1 MPQDPIDEA
10 RLLGLAYEEL
20 KKAEGWHQEM
30 LDQFKEIVLEAE
42 EQEVQYTMEQDY
54 LIWQEAKAKGNI
66 TEADIQQMSDY
77 YESKGEMNEVS
88 RK

>member
-1 MPQDPIDEA
+1 MPQDPIDKA
-10 RLLGLAYEEL
+10 RLLGFAYEEL

-54 LIWQEAKAKGNI
+54 LIWQEAKANRNI
-66 TEADIQQMSDY
+66 TEADIQQMSDH
-77 YESKGEMNEVS
+77 YESKGA
-88 RK
+88 K

>member
-1 MPQDPIDEA
+1 MPQDPIDKA
-10 RLLGLAYEEL
+10 RLLGFAYEEL

-54 LIWQEAKAKGNI
+54 LVWQEAKTKGNI
-66 TEADIQQMSDY
+66 TDKDMEDIDD
-77 YESKGEMNEVS
+77 
-88 RK
+88 

>member
-1 MPQDPIDEA
+1 MPQDPIDKA
-10 RLLGLAYEEL
+10 RLLGFAYEEL

-42 EQEVQYTMEQDY
+42 EKEVEYTMEQDY
-54 LIWQEAKAKGNI
+54 LIWQEAKANNDI

-77 YESKGEMNEVS
+77 YESKGII
-88 RK
+88 

>member
-1 MPQDPIDEA
+1 MPQDPIDKA
-10 RLLGLAYEEL
+10 RLLNFAYEEL

-54 LIWQEAKAKGNI
+54 LVWKEAKANGNM
-66 TEADIQQMSDY
+66 TEADMEKISNY
-77 YESKGEMNEVS
+77 YESKGDI
-88 RK
+88 

>member
-1 MPQDPIDEA
+1 MPQDPIDKA
-10 RLLGLAYEEL
+10 RLLGYAYEEL

-54 LIWQEAKAKGNI
+54 LVWQEAKTKGNI

-77 YESKGEMNEVS
+77 YESKGV
-88 RK
+88 K

>member
-1 MPQDPIDEA
+1 MQDPIDKA
-10 RLLGLAYEEL
+10 RLLGFAYEEL

-54 LIWQEAKAKGNI
+54 LVWQEAKANGNI
-66 TEADIQQMSDY
+66 TEADIQQMSDH
-77 YESKGEMNEVS
+77 YESKGA
-88 RK
+88 K

>member
-1 MPQDPIDEA
+1 MPQDPIDRA
-10 RLLGLAYEEL
+10 RLLGFAYEEL

-42 EQEVQYTMEQDY
+42 EKEVEYTMEQDY
-54 LIWQEAKAKGNI
+54 LIWQEAKANSDI

-77 YESKGEMNEVS
+77 YESKGII
-88 RK
+88 

>member
-1 MPQDPIDEA
+1 MPQDPIDRA
-10 RLLGLAYEEL
+10 RLLGFAYEEL

-54 LIWQEAKAKGNI
+54 LISQEVKTSENI
-66 TEADIQQMSDY
+66 TEADMQQMSDY
-77 YESKGEMNEVS
+77 YESKGA
-88 RK
+88 K